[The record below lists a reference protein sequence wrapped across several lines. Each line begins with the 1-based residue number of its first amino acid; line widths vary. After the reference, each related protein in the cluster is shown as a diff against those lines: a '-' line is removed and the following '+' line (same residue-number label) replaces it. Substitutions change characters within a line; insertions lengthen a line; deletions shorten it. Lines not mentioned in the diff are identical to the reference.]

1 MSASFRL
8 QYPRAAAVVGRETIN
23 PWTLIDDKKEFLETW
38 LSIQWFPFL
47 ARIFMFHYTTRL
59 PALGSEERAA
69 KYKTVGATATAF
81 VTDQEQTRD
90 VEAGFLRG
98 NLGPE
103 SAIRKWFKIEN
114 ANLIWGFA
122 AQTEVWGPLKIVF
135 SNPATA
141 IAEELR
147 PIKLKLTAKDA
158 IGLFLEV
165 DGKKPMV

>member
-1 MSASFRL
+1 M
-8 QYPRAAAVVGRETIN
+8 T
-23 PWTLIDDKKEFLETW
+23 KKNSWKLGCQFNGSLFSPE
-38 LSIQWFPFL
+38 
-47 ARIFMFHYTTRL
+47 FMFHYTTRL

-114 ANLIWGFA
+114 ANLI
-122 AQTEVWGPLKIVF
+122 
-135 SNPATA
+135 
-141 IAEELR
+141 
-147 PIKLKLTAKDA
+147 
-158 IGLFLEV
+158 
-165 DGKKPMV
+165 